1 MLGFLKKFFSMFEGR
16 KTLYLPVL
24 TIGEK
29 SKYTGYTYTRKA
41 VEEACE
47 KCNKALKNNNKIFIE
62 MAPEEQNCAT
72 PRLRHNL
79 ICGECLY
86 SEIKGNK
93 LYGKF
98 VFYNTENGEEAIK
111 TIKSKR
117 MEMCTASLVKI
128 DYKKSSDDFIIDEMD
143 IFKFN
148 LRPYKA

>member
-1 MLGFLKKFFSMFEGR
+1 MLGFLKKIFNTIAGR

-29 SKYTGYTYTRKA
+29 SKYTGYTYTREA

-47 KCNKALKNNNKIFIE
+47 KCNKALKGNNKLFIE
-62 MAPEEQNCAT
+62 MVPEEQNCAV
-72 PRLRHNL
+72 PRLRTNFV
-79 ICGECLY
+79 CGECLNV
-86 SEIKGNK
+86 EIKDNK

-98 VFYNTENGEEAIK
+98 VFYNTENGEEAVK
-111 TIKSKR
+111 TIKAKH

-128 DYKKSSDDFIIDEMD
+128 DYDKVDDFIVNEME

-148 LRPYKA
+148 LRPYKG